1 MISLYL
7 ICFILLVAGTF
18 LILELTPE
26 TVTDDIMHM
35 VVPEQTL
42 RDKVLIAQKK
52 KKSRKIAKAL
62 LHMREAL
69 TATGKSNQF
78 TVTCAA
84 SLMLMIAGCIAA
96 VMINNFFMIPVFA
109 LAFASLPFLFARNT
123 IAAYDKHIRK
133 EMETALSVVTTSYI
147 RTDDIVTSVKENLT
161 NLKPPIRDIFAG
173 FVGDAMMVSSDTKA
187 ALRNLRDRI
196 DNDIFAEW
204 CDTLIACQDDRTLN
218 DTLLPIVS
226 KLTDVRIVN
235 NELKTMLDA
244 VRNEYLTMVLL
255 VVGNIPLIYAL
266 NKDWFSSL
274 MFTTPGKIV
283 LAVCGMTILIT
294 AMFML
299 KFTKPIEYRR

>member
-7 ICFILLVAGTF
+7 LCFILLVAGTF

-52 KKSRKIAKAL
+52 KKSRKITKAL

-123 IAAYDKHIRK
+123 IAAYDKHIRE

-187 ALRNLRDRI
+187 ALRNLRERI

-255 VVGNIPLIYAL
+255 VVSNIPLIYAL
-266 NKDWFSSL
+266 NKEWFSSL

-294 AMFML
+294 AMFMM

>member
-7 ICFILLVAGTF
+7 LCFILLVAGTF

-26 TVTDDIMHM
+26 TVTDDIMRM

-52 KKSRKIAKAL
+52 KKSRKITKAL

-123 IAAYDKHIRK
+123 IAAYDKHIRE

-161 NLKPPIRDIFAG
+161 NLKPPIRDIFAS

>member
-7 ICFILLVAGTF
+7 LCFILLVAGTF

-52 KKSRKIAKAL
+52 KKSRKITKAL

-84 SLMLMIAGCIAA
+84 SLMLMIAGCIVA

-123 IAAYDKHIRK
+123 IAAYDKHIRE

-187 ALRNLRDRI
+187 ALRNLRERI
-196 DNDIFAEW
+196 DNAIFAEW

-244 VRNEYLTMVLL
+244 VRNEYLTMVAL

-266 NKDWFSSL
+266 NKDWFNSL
-274 MFTTPGKIV
+274 MFSTPGKIV

-294 AMFML
+294 AMFMM

>member
-7 ICFILLVAGTF
+7 LCFILLVAGTF

-52 KKSRKIAKAL
+52 KKSRKITKAL

-123 IAAYDKHIRK
+123 IAAYDKHIRE

>member
-7 ICFILLVAGTF
+7 LCFILLVAGTF

-26 TVTDDIMHM
+26 TITDDIMHM
-35 VVPEQTL
+35 IVPEQTL

-52 KKSRKIAKAL
+52 KKSRKITKAL

-84 SLMLMIAGCIAA
+84 SLMLMVAGCIVA
-96 VMINNFFMIPVFA
+96 VLIDNFFMIPVFA
-109 LAFASLPFLFARNT
+109 VAFAALPFLFAKNT
-123 IAAYDKHIRK
+123 ISAYDKHIRE
-133 EMETALSVVTTSYI
+133 EMETALSIVTTSYI
-147 RTDDIVTSVKENLT
+147 RSDDIVGAVKENLT
-161 NLKPPIRDIFAG
+161 YLKPPIREIFSG
-173 FVGDAMMVSSDTKA
+173 FVGDAMMISSDTKA
-187 ALRNLRDRI
+187 ALRNMQERI

-204 CDTLIACQDDRTLN
+204 CDTLIACQDDRTLK

-244 VRNEYLTMVLL
+244 VRKEYWTMVLL

-266 NKDWFSSL
+266 NKDWFNSL
-274 MFTTPGKIV
+274 MFSTPGKIV
-283 LAVCGMTILIT
+283 LAVCGMTIVIT
-294 AMFML
+294 AMFMM

>member
-7 ICFILLVAGTF
+7 LCFILLVAGTF

-52 KKSRKIAKAL
+52 KKSRKITKAL

-109 LAFASLPFLFARNT
+109 VAFASLPFLFARNT
-123 IAAYDKHIRK
+123 IAAYDKHIRE

>member
-7 ICFILLVAGTF
+7 LCFILLVAGTF

-52 KKSRKIAKAL
+52 KKSRKITKAL

-123 IAAYDKHIRK
+123 ISAYDKHIRE

-266 NKDWFSSL
+266 NKDWFNSL
-274 MFTTPGKIV
+274 MFSTPGKIV

>member
-52 KKSRKIAKAL
+52 KKSRKITKAL

-109 LAFASLPFLFARNT
+109 AAFASLPFLFARNT
-123 IAAYDKHIRK
+123 IAAYDKHIRE

-147 RTDDIVTSVKENLT
+147 RTDDIVTSVKENLS

-187 ALRNLRDRI
+187 ALRNLRERI

-235 NELKTMLDA
+235 NELKAMLDA

>member
-7 ICFILLVAGTF
+7 LCFILLVAGTF

-52 KKSRKIAKAL
+52 KKSRKITKAL

-123 IAAYDKHIRK
+123 ISAYDKHIRE

-147 RTDDIVTSVKENLT
+147 RTDDIVT
-161 NLKPPIRDIFAG
+161 
-173 FVGDAMMVSSDTKA
+173 
-187 ALRNLRDRI
+187 
-196 DNDIFAEW
+196 
-204 CDTLIACQDDRTLN
+204 
-218 DTLLPIVS
+218 
-226 KLTDVRIVN
+226 
-235 NELKTMLDA
+235 
-244 VRNEYLTMVLL
+244 
-255 VVGNIPLIYAL
+255 
-266 NKDWFSSL
+266 
-274 MFTTPGKIV
+274 
-283 LAVCGMTILIT
+283 
-294 AMFML
+294 
-299 KFTKPIEYRR
+299 

>member
-7 ICFILLVAGTF
+7 LCFILLVAGTF

-52 KKSRKIAKAL
+52 KKSRKITKAL

-123 IAAYDKHIRK
+123 ISAYDKHIRE

-187 ALRNLRDRI
+187 ALRNLRERI

-266 NKDWFSSL
+266 NKEWFSSL

>member
-7 ICFILLVAGTF
+7 LCFILLVAGTF

-52 KKSRKIAKAL
+52 KKSRKITKAL

-84 SLMLMIAGCIAA
+84 SLMLMIAGCIVA

-123 IAAYDKHIRK
+123 ISAYDKHIRE

-187 ALRNLRDRI
+187 ALRNLRERI

-266 NKDWFSSL
+266 NKEWFNSL
-274 MFTTPGKIV
+274 MFSTPGKIV

-294 AMFML
+294 AMFMM

>member
-7 ICFILLVAGTF
+7 LCFILLVAGTF

-52 KKSRKIAKAL
+52 KKSRKITKEL

-123 IAAYDKHIRK
+123 IAAYDKHIRE

-187 ALRNLRDRI
+187 ALRNLRERI

-255 VVGNIPLIYAL
+255 VVSNIPLIYAL
-266 NKDWFSSL
+266 NKEWFSSL

-294 AMFML
+294 AMFMM

>member
-7 ICFILLVAGTF
+7 LCFILLVAGTF

-26 TVTDDIMHM
+26 NVTDDIMHM

-52 KKSRKIAKAL
+52 KKSRKITKAL

-69 TATGKSNQF
+69 TATGKANQF

-96 VMINNFFMIPVFA
+96 VLIDNFFMIPVFA
-109 LAFASLPFLFARNT
+109 VAFAALPFFFAKNT
-123 IAAYDKHIRK
+123 ISAYDKHIRE
-133 EMETALSVVTTSYI
+133 EMETALSIVTTSYI
-147 RTDDIVTSVKENLT
+147 RSDDIVGAVKENLT
-161 NLKPPIRDIFAG
+161 YLKPPIREIFSG
-173 FVGDAMMVSSDTKA
+173 FVGDAMMISSDTKA
-187 ALRNLRDRI
+187 ALRNMQERI

-204 CDTLIACQDDRTLN
+204 CDTLIACQDDRTLK

-244 VRNEYLTMVLL
+244 VQKEYWTMVLL

-266 NKDWFSSL
+266 NKEWFNSL
-274 MFTTPGKIV
+274 MFSTPGKLV
-283 LAVCGMTILIT
+283 LAICGMTIVIT
-294 AMFML
+294 AMFMM

>member
-7 ICFILLVAGTF
+7 LCFILLVAGTF

-52 KKSRKIAKAL
+52 KKSRKITKAL

-123 IAAYDKHIRK
+123 IAAYDKHIRE

-187 ALRNLRDRI
+187 ALRNLRERI

-283 LAVCGMTILIT
+283 LAICGMTILIT

>member
-7 ICFILLVAGTF
+7 LCFILLVAGTF

-26 TVTDDIMHM
+26 TVTDDIMRM

-52 KKSRKIAKAL
+52 KKSRKITKAL

-123 IAAYDKHIRK
+123 IAAYDKHIRE

-161 NLKPPIRDIFAG
+161 NLKPPIRDIFAS

-187 ALRNLRDRI
+187 ALRNLRERI

>member
-7 ICFILLVAGTF
+7 LCFILLVAGTF

-52 KKSRKIAKAL
+52 KKSRKITKAL

-84 SLMLMIAGCIAA
+84 SLMLMIAGCIVA

-123 IAAYDKHIRK
+123 ISAYDKHIRE

-187 ALRNLRDRI
+187 ALRNLRERI

-266 NKDWFSSL
+266 NKDWFNSL
-274 MFTTPGKIV
+274 MFSTPGKIV

-294 AMFML
+294 AMFMM

>member
-7 ICFILLVAGTF
+7 LCFILLVTGTF

-52 KKSRKIAKAL
+52 KKSRKITKAL

-123 IAAYDKHIRK
+123 ISAYDKHIRE

-161 NLKPPIRDIFAG
+161 NLKPPIREIFAG

>member
-7 ICFILLVAGTF
+7 LCFILLVAGTF

-52 KKSRKIAKAL
+52 KKSRKITKAL

-109 LAFASLPFLFARNT
+109 LAVASLPFLFARNT
-123 IAAYDKHIRK
+123 IAAYDKHIRE

-294 AMFML
+294 AMFMM

>member
-7 ICFILLVAGTF
+7 LCFILLVAGTF

-26 TVTDDIMHM
+26 TVTDDIMRM

-52 KKSRKIAKAL
+52 KKSRKITRAL

-123 IAAYDKHIRK
+123 ITAYDKHIRE

-266 NKDWFSSL
+266 NKDWFNSL
-274 MFTTPGKIV
+274 MFSTPGKIV

-294 AMFML
+294 AMFMM

>member
-1 MISLYL
+1 MINLYL
-7 ICFILLVAGTF
+7 LCFILLVAGTF

-52 KKSRKIAKAL
+52 KKSRKITKAL

-84 SLMLMIAGCIAA
+84 SLMLMIAGCIVA

-123 IAAYDKHIRK
+123 ISAYDKHIRE

-187 ALRNLRDRI
+187 ALRNLRERI

-244 VRNEYLTMVLL
+244 VRNEYLTMVAL

-266 NKDWFSSL
+266 NKDWFNSL
-274 MFTTPGKIV
+274 MFSTPGKIV

-294 AMFML
+294 AMFMM

>member
-7 ICFILLVAGTF
+7 LCFILLVAGTF

-52 KKSRKIAKAL
+52 KKSRKITKAL

-84 SLMLMIAGCIAA
+84 SLMLMIAGCIVA
-96 VMINNFFMIPVFA
+96 VLINNFFMIPVFA
-109 LAFASLPFLFARNT
+109 IAFAGLPFLLARNT
-123 IAAYDKHIRK
+123 ISAYDKHIRE

-173 FVGDAMMVSSDTKA
+173 FVGDAMMISSDTKA

-235 NELKTMLDA
+235 NELKTMMDA
-244 VRNEYLTMVLL
+244 VRNEYLTMVFL
-255 VVGNIPLIYAL
+255 VIGNIPLIYAL
-266 NKDWFSSL
+266 NKDWFNSL

-283 LAVCGMTILIT
+283 LAICGVTILIT
-294 AMFML
+294 AMFMM

>member
-52 KKSRKIAKAL
+52 KKSRKITKAL

-123 IAAYDKHIRK
+123 IAAYDKHIRE

-196 DNDIFAEW
+196 DNDIFTEW